1 MKDYLNMTPEQ
12 LSAMEREAYAV
23 GDTDRAALLAAL
35 MDAPDPADLEKSY
48 EAPMEQS
55 EFRRALIE
63 DIQLTCKASK
73 NARFKE
79 TKELAQSIIRMI
91 DESYVEI

>member
-1 MKDYLNMTPEQ
+1 MDYLNATPEQ
-12 LSAMEREAYAV
+12 LAQMEREAYAA

-35 MDAPDPADLEKSY
+35 MDTPDPAEMEKAY

-63 DIQLTCKASK
+63 DIQLTCKGSK
-73 NARFKE
+73 NARFRE
-79 TKELAQSIIRMI
+79 TKELAQLILRLI
-91 DESYVEI
+91 DDSYVEL